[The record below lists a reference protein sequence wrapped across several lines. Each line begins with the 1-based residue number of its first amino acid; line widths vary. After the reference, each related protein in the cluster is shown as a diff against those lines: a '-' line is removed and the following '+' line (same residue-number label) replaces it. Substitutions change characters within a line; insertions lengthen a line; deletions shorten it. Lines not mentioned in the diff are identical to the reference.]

1 MNLGEEK
8 SKEEL
13 DERKREA
20 KVVSEANKVR

>member
-13 DERKREA
+13 DERKGEA

>member
-13 DERKREA
+13 DERKREV